1 MKSLP
6 DIKYLNYTLS
16 WNNLKYKI
24 DKMHIM
30 RLKTTQRKF
39 AIYMG
44 PFIRAIQKAV
54 Y

>member
-1 MKSLP
+1 
-6 DIKYLNYTLS
+6 
-16 WNNLKYKI
+16 
-24 DKMHIM
+24 MHMM